1 MSINVEELKIKISTN
16 LPGSNSSLID
26 FKRTMLSHPEL
37 VDMRQDLSE
46 YPYFTFDVKYPLKN
60 LRYLTYK
67 DRVEFFFNKEKFTQR
82 LLTFSKEKT
91 ILDITKIETD
101 KDEQFYYKR
110 RDKNIEK
117 NILAMIELLF
127 PTKFPVI
134 NDIQSSYDIVQERSK
149 FKNMVLDPMVTNYY
163 CYFKINNEIYTVK
176 KNIWIN
182 DILNHPI
189 YQRLITEYRKLWL
202 ALEES
207 KLKIKREYNLKIK
220 NKKVTEDEIKNE
232 KEKRIGIIDKLLKEK
247 NDSINKKDIPR
258 EYDVFTGIIVND
270 YKAPLRESSNTELQT
285 LLNTSNTDNLE
296 EFYNFLKYLYD
307 RFFYLG
313 KNENSKKLD
322 LKYKTKLKV
331 GMSFVNL
338 NIMDS
343 PKKEVYIYIDFIK
356 GEVSKENE
364 KKIWCPFVGDY
375 LGNQFESLILSYY
388 SKGVTTKSIPNWNIY
403 KNRMIFSIKNSKSEE
418 TKKTLI
424 LEEKPLQNSTNKD
437 VSNKGDKKKD
447 NNSSNYISF
456 KSNFLSFIFK
466 KIDKKK
472 IDELNE
478 SRFKVLL
485 PVTLTDQ
492 NLLELIEKNDNELY
506 LLIEEWNKSLNK
518 NRGLISQLNV
528 KISNLEGKLKNAK
541 DESKHQELIKVFVEM
556 NNQNFKASLLN
567 LFIEV
572 ANIVLNLEEKKAFTI
587 ANVITKGGGTKKRNR
602 NSSLFTRKLRNMKYN
617 F

>member
-16 LPGSNSSLID
+16 ISGSNSSLID

-134 NDIQSSYDIVQERSK
+134 NDIQSSYDIIQERSK
-149 FKNMVLDPMVTNYY
+149 IKNMVLDPMVTNHY
-163 CYFKINNEIYTVK
+163 CYFKINNETYTVK

-182 DILNHPI
+182 DILNHPF
-189 YQRLITEYRKLWL
+189 YQRLILEYRKLWV

-220 NKKVTEDEIKNE
+220 NKKVTENEIKSE
-232 KEKRIGIIDKLLKEK
+232 REKRIGIIDKLLKEK
-247 NDSINKKDIPR
+247 DDSVDKKDTPR

-285 LLNTSNTDNLE
+285 LLNTSNSDSIE
-296 EFYNFLKYLYD
+296 EYYNFLNYLYD

-322 LKYKTKLKV
+322 SKYKNKLKV

-338 NIMDS
+338 NIVDS
-343 PKKEVYIYIDFIK
+343 VKKEVYIYIDFIK
-356 GEVSKENE
+356 GEVNKENE

-375 LGNQFESLILSYY
+375 LGNQLETLILNYY
-388 SKGVTTKSIPNWNIY
+388 SKGVTTKSIPNWNIT

-418 TKKTLI
+418 TKKPLM
-424 LEEKPLQNSTNKD
+424 LEEKPLHNSTGKH
-437 VSNKGDKKKD
+437 VSNKEEKKEDK
-447 NNSSNYISF
+447 NSSNYISF

-492 NLLELIEKNDNELY
+492 NLLELIEKNDSELY
-506 LLIEEWNKSLNK
+506 SLIEEWNKSPNR
-518 NRGLISQLNV
+518 NRGLISELNV
-528 KISNLEGKLKNAK
+528 KISSLEGKLKNAK
-541 DESKHQELIKVFVEM
+541 DESKHQELIKVFIEM
-556 NNQNFKASLLN
+556 NNQNFKASLFIL
-567 LFIEV
+567 LIEV
-572 ANIVLNLEEKKAFTI
+572 ANIVLELEQNKKLFS
-587 ANVITKGGGTKKRNR
+587 NVLPRGGGTKKRGK
-602 NSSLFTRKLRNMKYN
+602 NSSLFTRKLRNKK
-617 F
+617 

>member
-16 LPGSNSSLID
+16 LSGSNSSLID

-101 KDEQFYYKR
+101 KDEQIYYKR

-134 NDIQSSYDIVQERSK
+134 NDIQSSYDIIQERSK
-149 FKNMVLDPMVTNYY
+149 IKNMVLDPMVTNYY
-163 CYFKINNEIYTVK
+163 CYFKINNETYTVK

-182 DILNHPI
+182 DILNHPF
-189 YQRLITEYRKLWL
+189 YQRLILEYRRLWV

-220 NKKVTEDEIKNE
+220 NKKVTENEIKSE
-232 KEKRIGIIDKLLKEK
+232 REKRIGIIDKLLKEK
-247 NDSINKKDIPR
+247 DDSVDKKDAPR

-285 LLNTSNTDNLE
+285 LLNTSNSDSIE
-296 EFYNFLKYLYD
+296 EFYNFLNYLYD

-322 LKYKTKLKV
+322 MKYRNKLKV

-338 NIMDS
+338 NIVDAL
-343 PKKEVYIYIDFIK
+343 KKEVYIYIDFIK

-375 LGNQFESLILSYY
+375 LGNQLESLILNYY
-388 SKGVTTKSIPNWNIY
+388 SKGVTTKSIPNWNIT

-418 TKKTLI
+418 TKKPLM
-424 LEEKPLQNSTNKD
+424 LEEKPLHNSTGKH
-437 VSNKGDKKKD
+437 VSNKEEKKEDK
-447 NNSSNYISF
+447 NSSNYISF

-492 NLLELIEKNDNELY
+492 NLLELIEKNDSELY
-506 LLIEEWNKSLNK
+506 SLIEEWNKSPNR
-518 NRGLISQLNV
+518 NRGLISELNV
-528 KISNLEGKLKNAK
+528 KISSLEGKLKNAK
-541 DESKHQELIKVFVEM
+541 DESKHQELIRVFVEM
-556 NNQNFKASLLN
+556 NNQNFKASLFVL
-567 LFIEV
+567 LIEV
-572 ANIVLNLEEKKAFTI
+572 ANIVLELEQNKKLFS
-587 ANVITKGGGTKKRNR
+587 NVLPRGGGTKKRGK
-602 NSSLFTRKLRNMKYN
+602 NSSLFTRKLRNRK
-617 F
+617 

>member
-149 FKNMVLDPMVTNYY
+149 IKNMVLDPMVTNNY
-163 CYFKINNEIYTVK
+163 CYFKINNETYTVK

-182 DILNHPI
+182 DILNHPF
-189 YQRLITEYRKLWL
+189 YQRLILEYRKLWI

-220 NKKVTEDEIKNE
+220 NKKVTENEIKSE

-247 NDSINKKDIPR
+247 NDSVDKKDVPR

-285 LLNTSNTDNLE
+285 LLNTSNSDSIE
-296 EFYNFLKYLYD
+296 EFYNFLNYLYD

-322 LKYKTKLKV
+322 MKYKNKLKV

-338 NIMDS
+338 NIMDA

-356 GEVSKENE
+356 GEVNKENE

-375 LGNQFESLILSYY
+375 LGNQLETLILNYY
-388 SKGVTTKSIPNWNIY
+388 SKGVTTKSIPNWNIT

-418 TKKTLI
+418 TKKPLM
-424 LEEKPLQNSTNKD
+424 LEEKPLHNSTGKH
-437 VSNKGDKKKD
+437 VSNKEEKKEDK
-447 NNSSNYISF
+447 NSSNYISF

-492 NLLELIEKNDNELY
+492 NLLDLIEKNDSELY
-506 LLIEEWNKSLNK
+506 SLIEEWNKSPNR
-518 NRGLISQLNV
+518 NRGLISELNV
-528 KISNLEGKLKNAK
+528 KISSLEGKLKNAK
-541 DESKHQELIKVFVEM
+541 DESKHQELIKVFIEM
-556 NNQNFKASLLN
+556 NNQNFKASLFN
-567 LFIEV
+567 LLIEV
-572 ANIVLNLEEKKAFTI
+572 ENIVLELEQNKKLFS
-587 ANVITKGGGTKKRNR
+587 NVLPRGGGTKKKGK
-602 NSSLFTRKLRNMKYN
+602 NSSLFTRKLINKK
-617 F
+617 

>member
-16 LPGSNSSLID
+16 LPESNSSLID

-101 KDEQFYYKR
+101 KDEQIYYKR

-134 NDIQSSYDIVQERSK
+134 NDIQSSYDIIQERSK
-149 FKNMVLDPMVTNYY
+149 LRNMVLDPMVTNYY
-163 CYFKINNEIYTVK
+163 CYFKINNETYTVK

-182 DILNHPI
+182 DFLNHPI
-189 YQRLITEYRKLWL
+189 YQRLILEYRKLWV

-220 NKKVTEDEIKNE
+220 NKKVTEDEIKDE
-232 KEKRIGIIDKLLKEK
+232 KEKRIEIIDKLLKEK
-247 NDSINKKDIPR
+247 EGSIDKKDVPR

-285 LLNTSNTDNLE
+285 LLNSSNTDSPE

-338 NIMDS
+338 NIADA
-343 PKKEVYIYIDFIK
+343 PKKEVYIYTDFIK

-375 LGNQFESLILSYY
+375 LGNQLESLILNYY
-388 SKGVTTKSIPNWNIY
+388 SKGVTTKSIPNWNIS
-403 KNRMIFSIKNSKSEE
+403 KNRMIFSVKNSKSEE
-418 TKKTLI
+418 TKKPLM
-424 LEEKPLQNSTNKD
+424 LEEKPLHNSSNKQ
-437 VSNKGDKKKD
+437 VSNKVEKKEDKS
-447 NNSSNYISF
+447 SSNYINF

-478 SRFKVLL
+478 GRFKVLL

-492 NLLELIEKNDNELY
+492 NLLELIEKNDSELY
-506 LLIEEWNKSLNK
+506 SLIEEWNKSTNR
-518 NRGLISQLNV
+518 NRGLISELNV

-541 DESKHQELIKVFVEM
+541 DESKHQELIKAFVEM
-556 NNQNFKASLLN
+556 NNQNFKASLFN
-567 LFIEV
+567 LLIEV
-572 ANIVLNLEEKKAFTI
+572 ANIVLELEKNKKLFS
-587 ANVITKGGGTKKRNR
+587 NVLTREGGTKKRGK
-602 NSSLFTRKLRNMKYN
+602 NSSLFTRKLRNRK
-617 F
+617 

>member
-1 MSINVEELKIKISTN
+1 MSINVEELKVKISTN
-16 LPGSNSSLID
+16 LPGSNSSIID

-101 KDEQFYYKR
+101 KDEQIYYKR

-134 NDIQSSYDIVQERSK
+134 NDIQSSYDIIQERSK
-149 FKNMVLDPMVTNYY
+149 IKNMVLDPMVTNYY
-163 CYFKINNEIYTVK
+163 CYFKINNETYTVK

-182 DILNHPI
+182 DILNHPF
-189 YQRLITEYRKLWL
+189 YQRLILEYRRLWV

-220 NKKVTEDEIKNE
+220 NKKVTENEIKSE
-232 KEKRIGIIDKLLKEK
+232 REKRIGIIDKLLKEK
-247 NDSINKKDIPR
+247 DDSVDKKDAPR

-285 LLNTSNTDNLE
+285 LLNTSNSDSIE
-296 EFYNFLKYLYD
+296 EFYNFLNYLYD

-322 LKYKTKLKV
+322 MKYRNKLKV

-338 NIMDS
+338 NIVDAL
-343 PKKEVYIYIDFIK
+343 KKEVYIYIDFIK

-375 LGNQFESLILSYY
+375 LGNQLESLILNYY
-388 SKGVTTKSIPNWNIY
+388 SKGVTTKSIPNWNIT

-418 TKKTLI
+418 TKKPLM
-424 LEEKPLQNSTNKD
+424 LEEKPLHNSTGKH
-437 VSNKGDKKKD
+437 VSNKEEKKEDK
-447 NNSSNYISF
+447 NSSNYISF

-492 NLLELIEKNDNELY
+492 NLLEFIEKNDSELY
-506 LLIEEWNKSLNK
+506 SLIEEWNKSPNR
-518 NRGLISQLNV
+518 NRGLISELNV
-528 KISNLEGKLKNAK
+528 KISSLEGKLKNAK
-541 DESKHQELIKVFVEM
+541 DESKHQELIRVFIEM
-556 NNQNFKASLLN
+556 NNQNFKASLFIL
-567 LFIEV
+567 LIEV
-572 ANIVLNLEEKKAFTI
+572 ANIVLELEQNKKLFS
-587 ANVITKGGGTKKRNR
+587 NVLAKGGGTKKRGK
-602 NSSLFTRKLRNMKYN
+602 NSSLFTRKLRNRK
-617 F
+617 

>member
-1 MSINVEELKIKISTN
+1 MSINVEELKVKISTN
-16 LPGSNSSLID
+16 LSGSNSSLID

-134 NDIQSSYDIVQERSK
+134 NDIQSSYDIIQERSK
-149 FKNMVLDPMVTNYY
+149 IKNMVLDPMVTNHY
-163 CYFKINNEIYTVK
+163 CYFKINNETYTVK

-182 DILNHPI
+182 DILNHPF
-189 YQRLITEYRKLWL
+189 YQRLILEYRKLWV

-220 NKKVTEDEIKNE
+220 NKKVTENEIKSE
-232 KEKRIGIIDKLLKEK
+232 REKRIGIIDKLLKEK
-247 NDSINKKDIPR
+247 DDSVDKKDTPR

-285 LLNTSNTDNLE
+285 LLNTSNSDSIE
-296 EFYNFLKYLYD
+296 EYYNFLNYLYD

-322 LKYKTKLKV
+322 SKYKNKLKV

-338 NIMDS
+338 NIVDS
-343 PKKEVYIYIDFIK
+343 VKKEVYIYIDFIK
-356 GEVSKENE
+356 GEVNKENE

-375 LGNQFESLILSYY
+375 LGNQLETLILNYY
-388 SKGVTTKSIPNWNIY
+388 SKGVTTKSIPNWNIT

-418 TKKTLI
+418 TKKPLM
-424 LEEKPLQNSTNKD
+424 LEEKPLHNSTGKH
-437 VSNKGDKKKD
+437 VSNKEEKKEDK
-447 NNSSNYISF
+447 NSSNYISF

-492 NLLELIEKNDNELY
+492 NLLELIEKNDSELY
-506 LLIEEWNKSLNK
+506 SLIEEWNKSPNR
-518 NRGLISQLNV
+518 NRGLISELNV
-528 KISNLEGKLKNAK
+528 KISSLEGKLKNAK
-541 DESKHQELIKVFVEM
+541 DESKHQELIKVFIEM
-556 NNQNFKASLLN
+556 NNQNFKASLFIL
-567 LFIEV
+567 LIEV
-572 ANIVLNLEEKKAFTI
+572 ANIVLELEQNKKLFS
-587 ANVITKGGGTKKRNR
+587 NVLPRGGGTKKRGK
-602 NSSLFTRKLRNMKYN
+602 NSSLFTRKLRNKK
-617 F
+617 